1 MKRIEYIGSLI
12 GLVIAAIVI
21 WQSALI
27 PMGNI
32 GKPGPGFMP
41 FWVAV
46 ILALLSGFSW
56 IETRK
61 RKLPSVQVQFTVE
74 ERQWSNVIWTAASL
88 LAYGFLIE
96 ILGFI
101 LSTMFLL
108 LFLFRFM
115 GRQQWWVV
123 FTGSV
128 LVTLTSH
135 AIFKVALKVQL
146 PTGIFKI

>member
-27 PMGNI
+27 PMGSLS
-32 GKPGPGFMP
+32 KPGPGFMP

-61 RKLPSVQVQFTVE
+61 RKPPSVQVQSTVG

-96 ILGFI
+96 SLGFI

-115 GRQQWWVV
+115 GRQKWWVV
-123 FTGSV
+123 FTGSF
-128 LVTLTSH
+128 LVTLISH
-135 AIFKVALKVQL
+135 AIFKLALKVQL